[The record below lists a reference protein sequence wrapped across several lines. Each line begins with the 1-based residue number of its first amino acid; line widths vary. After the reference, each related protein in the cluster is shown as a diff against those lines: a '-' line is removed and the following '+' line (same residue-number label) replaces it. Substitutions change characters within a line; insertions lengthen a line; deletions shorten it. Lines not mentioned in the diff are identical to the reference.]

1 MIRPISVVLLVCLL
15 LCGIRAVIVEK
26 KPTRSIALM
35 IGSVYRTKIPVVF
48 HNFQHSELRE
58 FKDVATN
65 KSSFVCGVRSA
76 E

>member
-1 MIRPISVVLLVCLL
+1 M
-15 LCGIRAVIVEK
+15 IVEK

-35 IGSVYRTKIPVVF
+35 IGSAYRTKIPVVF